1 MSPERKN
8 ACLEIVTKLNSTKDF
23 TESDIE
29 FLCDLPNVNS
39 PSAQFHSVLCKE
51 VLKLKDDPVLSLLEH
66 PMTES
71 GKSFNFL
78 FRAAEYKNN
87 PKVRLL
93 EWNFR
98 MGFRLVDWNGTCDRD
113 SNYAINDYSLF
124 VYTCRQQL
132 N

>member
-1 MSPERKN
+1 MQVSPERKN
-8 ACLEIVTKLNSTKDF
+8 ACLEIVTKLQETKVY

-29 FLCDLPNVNS
+29 FLCDLPDTNS

-51 VLKLKDDPVLSLLEH
+51 VLKLKDEPVLSLLEH

-87 PKVRLL
+87 PKVSLL
-93 EWNFR
+93 SF
-98 MGFRLVDWNGTCDRD
+98 GIGLGLGNGIETC
-113 SNYAINDYSLF
+113 
-124 VYTCRQQL
+124 V
-132 N
+132 